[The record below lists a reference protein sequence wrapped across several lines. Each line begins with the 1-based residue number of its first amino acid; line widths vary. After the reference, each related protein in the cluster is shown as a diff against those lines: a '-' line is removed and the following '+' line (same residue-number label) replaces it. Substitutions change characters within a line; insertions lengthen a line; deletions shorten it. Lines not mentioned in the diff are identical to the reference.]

1 MANQGINIPVN
12 LTINLEDI
20 KKQGQS
26 MGNILERALNKKTRI
41 KALDDFA
48 KRINVARNEM
58 GTIRNQLIKT
68 MNTPVRTQLFDDTI
82 KQAQELKAKVK
93 EIVAEYRKA
102 NPAMAGMSNKQI
114 QQALMASKRPK
125 DMIMPTKSFG
135 LLDTKK
141 TISDLE
147 NARKLCNDLVKLG
160 KAFTIDDATVQK
172 LSNEL
177 GVAKE
182 KVQGMIEKYREMAMN
197 SGNAIINALQP
208 LNNFNDEIRQ
218 TIGSISSA
226 FGPYIQAAQTAMSA
240 LVEVT
245 KLEVKALATMG
256 KVAISAFTPLVS
268 LAKAAGKAISGIF
281 SSIKKH
287 NETTMKNLWRN
298 ILRYGIGVR
307 SFYFLARK
315 IRNLIGDIIN
325 DLAKQIP
332 EVNAQMSAF
341 KTAVNGLKGSLAT
354 AFQPILSAVLPA
366 LTALIN
372 AVSKAI
378 AVIGKFIAL
387 LTGQNFVYAA
397 TATQV
402 DYAKSLEKTGSAA
415 KKAKK
420 ELEGYLSPIDE
431 INKYQSKKD
440 DDSGGGGDA
449 GFAGA
454 GFGGEEIADRSDCAD
469 HRL

>member
-147 NARKLCNDLVKLG
+147 NARKL
-160 KAFTIDDATVQK
+160 
-172 LSNEL
+172 
-177 GVAKE
+177 
-182 KVQGMIEKYREMAMN
+182 
-197 SGNAIINALQP
+197 
-208 LNNFNDEIRQ
+208 LN
-218 TIGSISSA
+218 GSII
-226 FGPYIQAAQTAMSA
+226 YC
-240 LVEVT
+240 
-245 KLEVKALATMG
+245 
-256 KVAISAFTPLVS
+256 
-268 LAKAAGKAISGIF
+268 
-281 SSIKKH
+281 
-287 NETTMKNLWRN
+287 
-298 ILRYGIGVR
+298 
-307 SFYFLARK
+307 
-315 IRNLIGDIIN
+315 
-325 DLAKQIP
+325 
-332 EVNAQMSAF
+332 
-341 KTAVNGLKGSLAT
+341 
-354 AFQPILSAVLPA
+354 
-366 LTALIN
+366 
-372 AVSKAI
+372 
-378 AVIGKFIAL
+378 
-387 LTGQNFVYAA
+387 
-397 TATQV
+397 
-402 DYAKSLEKTGSAA
+402 KSLTKF
-415 KKAKK
+415 
-420 ELEGYLSPIDE
+420 Y
-431 INKYQSKKD
+431 
-440 DDSGGGGDA
+440 
-449 GFAGA
+449 
-454 GFGGEEIADRSDCAD
+454 
-469 HRL
+469 